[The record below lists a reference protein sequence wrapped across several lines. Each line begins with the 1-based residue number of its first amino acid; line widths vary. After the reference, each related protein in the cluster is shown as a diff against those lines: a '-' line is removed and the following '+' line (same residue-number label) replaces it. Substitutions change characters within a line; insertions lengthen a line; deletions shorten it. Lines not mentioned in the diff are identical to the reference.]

1 VKAVMAVRP
10 GDAAVLQLVELPSP
24 LPGPGE
30 VLIRV
35 VATAL
40 NRADLLQRQGRYP
53 PPPGASEVL
62 GLECAGEIVQV
73 GEGVPSTRLGERVM
87 ALLAGGGYAEEAVAP
102 AGCALPIPPA
112 FSWEEAA
119 ALPEAALTVFLTVFQ
134 LARLRPGETLLVHGG
149 GSGIGTMAIAMGRE
163 AGAEVVVTAGTPEKC
178 NRCRELGAREAICY
192 REEDFAERL
201 RDLTAGRGIDVILDP
216 VGAPYLARNLA
227 VLAQGG
233 RLVLIATMGGGE
245 ATIDLRTVL
254 RKHLAIIG
262 STLRSRP
269 TAEKEALAAA
279 FLASFGEALEAG
291 RLRPVIDSVYPLA
304 EVAEAHRRMATSA
317 HLGKIVLRVS

>member
-1 VKAVMAVRP
+1 MVMRP
-10 GDAAVLQLVELPSP
+10 GDEEVLQLVELPSP
-24 LPGPGE
+24 VPGPGE

-35 VATAL
+35 MATAL

-53 PPPGASEVL
+53 PPPGASQVL
-62 GLECAGEIVQV
+62 GLECAGVIVRV
-73 GEGVPSTRLGERVM
+73 GEGVSPARVGERVM

-102 AGCALPIPPA
+102 AGCAVPIPPCLT
-112 FSWEEAA
+112 WEQAA

-134 LARLRPGETLLVHGG
+134 LARLRPGEALLVHGG
-149 GSGIGTMAIAMGRE
+149 GSGIGTTAIAMGQ
-163 AGAEVVVTAGTPEKC
+163 EVGVEVFVTAGTREKC

-192 REEDFAERL
+192 REEDFAARL
-201 RDLTAGRGIDVILDP
+201 LDLTGGRGVDVVLDS

-245 ATIDLRTVL
+245 APIDLRTVL

-269 TAEKEALAAA
+269 AAEKEALVAA
-279 FLASFGEALEAG
+279 FLASFGEALQAG

-304 EVAEAHRRMATSA
+304 EVADAHRHMAASA
-317 HLGKIVLRVS
+317 HVGKIVLRVS

>member
-1 VKAVMAVRP
+1 MAVRP
-10 GDAAVLQLVELPSP
+10 GDEAVLQLVELPSP
-24 LPGPGE
+24 APGPGE

-53 PPPGASEVL
+53 PPPGASDVL
-62 GLECAGEIVQV
+62 GLECAGEIIRV

-102 AGCALPIPPA
+102 AGCALPVPPA
-112 FSWEEAA
+112 FTWEEAA

-134 LARLRPGETLLVHGG
+134 LGRLRPGETLLVHGG
-149 GSGIGTMAIAMGRE
+149 GSGIGTTAIAMGRE
-163 AGAEVVVTAGTPEKC
+163 MGAEVVVTAGTPEKC
-178 NRCRELGAREAICY
+178 ERCRQLGAREAICY
-192 REEDFAERL
+192 REEDFAARL
-201 RDLTAGRGIDVILDP
+201 RDLTAGRGVDVILDP

-245 ATIDLRTVL
+245 APIDLRTVL
-254 RKHLAIIG
+254 RKHLEIIG

-269 TAEKEALAAA
+269 AAEKEALAAA
-279 FLASFGEALEAG
+279 FLASFGEALQAG

-304 EVAEAHRRMATSA
+304 EVAEAHRRMAASA

>member
-1 VKAVMAVRP
+1 MKAVVAVRP
-10 GDAAVLQLVELPSP
+10 GDEEVLQLTELPSP
-24 LPGPGE
+24 VPGPGE

-53 PPPGASEVL
+53 PPPGTSEVL

-73 GEGVPSTRLGERVM
+73 GEGVSSSRVGERVM

-102 AGCALPIPPA
+102 AGCALPIPPG
-112 FSWEEAA
+112 FTWEEAA

-149 GSGIGTMAIAMGRE
+149 GSGVGTTAIAMGRE
-163 AGAEVVVTAGTPEKC
+163 MESEVYVTAGTPEKC
-178 NRCRELGAREAICY
+178 IRCRQLGAREAICY
-192 REEDFAERL
+192 REEDFAARL
-201 RDLTAGRGIDVILDP
+201 RDLTGGRGVDVILDP

-233 RLVLIATMGGGE
+233 RLVLIATMGGAE
-245 ATIDLRTVL
+245 ASIDLRTVL
-254 RKHLAIIG
+254 RKHIAIIG
-262 STLRSRP
+262 STLRSRSV
-269 TAEKEALAAA
+269 AEKEALALA
-279 FLASFGEALEAG
+279 FLAAFGEALQAG
-291 RLRPVIDSVYPLA
+291 RLRPVVDSVYPLT
-304 EVAEAHRRMATSA
+304 EVAEAHRRMAASA
-317 HLGKIVLRVS
+317 HVGKIVLRVR